1 MIYYSAQLFSCP
13 RCHSKMVRRMSNG
26 NYFYGCSAYPICKG
40 TRNL

>member
-1 MIYYSAQLFSCP
+1 
-13 RCHSKMVRRMSNG
+13 MVRRMMNG

>member
-1 MIYYSAQLFSCP
+1 
-13 RCHSKMVRRMSNG
+13 MSNG